1 MVLGPWAHRGSD
13 SVTAGQRHDLEVSG
27 SFVVLLLWPVEAEMG
42 EGDNELMTFLAHNIE
57 AGHSLVAT
65 TAHDMMKK
73 RRRLVECGG
82 NGEET
87 T

>member
-1 MVLGPWAHRGSD
+1 
-13 SVTAGQRHDLEVSG
+13 
-27 SFVVLLLWPVEAEMG
+27 MG
-42 EGDNELMTFLAHNIE
+42 EGDNELMTFLEHNIE
-57 AGHSLVAT
+57 AGHSLIAT